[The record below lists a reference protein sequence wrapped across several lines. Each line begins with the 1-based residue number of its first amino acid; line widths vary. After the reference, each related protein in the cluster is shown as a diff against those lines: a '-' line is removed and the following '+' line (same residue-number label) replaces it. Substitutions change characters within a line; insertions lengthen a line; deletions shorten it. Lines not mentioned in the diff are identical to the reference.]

1 MTIKNTLKLALL
13 ASTALLT
20 GCGFQVVGTGERG
33 VITNFGK
40 IEEVVGEGFHL
51 YNPATED
58 LVTMTVRV
66 LRQDGA
72 ATAYTKDVQQVTIK
86 FAATYNLDPSHVA
99 EVYQAAGT
107 NWENRFVEPVLYASI
122 KEVIGQYEAVELVSK
137 RGPATQQ
144 ITDRLGSA
152 MKKNGINLSDFNL
165 VNIDFNDDYERAV
178 EAKVTAVQNAERA
191 VNETVRIKEEAAQ
204 KVITAKAEAEAM
216 RIQSEALRENKGL
229 TEYKA
234 VEKWDGVLPVY
245 MLGDTVPMI
254 NLGAK

>member
-1 MTIKNTLKLALL
+1 MMMKNVMTLGLL
-13 ASTALLT
+13 ASSALLT

-33 VITNFGK
+33 VVTNFGK

-58 LVTMTVRV
+58 LITMTVRV

-72 ATAYTKDVQQVTIK
+72 AMAYTKDVQQVTVK
-86 FAATYNLDPSHVA
+86 FAATYNLDASKVA
-99 EVYQAAGT
+99 EVYQAVGT

-137 RGPATQQ
+137 RGQATMQ
-144 ITDRLGSA
+144 ITERLSGA
-152 MKKNGINLSDFNL
+152 MKKNGINLTDFNL
-165 VNIDFNDDYERAV
+165 VNIDFNDEYERAV

-204 KVITAKAEAEAM
+204 KIISAKAEAESMEIRTRALS
-216 RIQSEALRENKGL
+216 QNNALVAYEA
-229 TEYKA
+229 
-234 VEKWDGVLPVY
+234 VQKWNGVLPVY
-245 MLGDTVPMI
+245 MLGDSVPLL
-254 NLGAK
+254 NVGK